1 MSIIYPCVKNVF
13 ALLLFMVISGHAMT
27 QDLLGLTTSNYS
39 GLSAIDLNPGN
50 IADNRL
56 KLEIQLTGLG
66 FGVANNFIGFNP
78 KYLVRDGGITS
89 SSYPLLT
96 PTPPT
101 DQFTN
106 AYFQDNR
113 QTAVYANAYLPGLL
127 MAIDKKSAFTLSG
140 RIRSYVNV
148 DGVDGELFKLSY
160 NSLKTPELWNITNT
174 NANLSIQT
182 MSWLEIAAGYG
193 RVVLNDKEHFIKIGA
208 RLKGLK
214 GLQSAYL
221 YSDELKYQVTSDSTI
236 SIIDSK
242 FNYGHS
248 SNFEATD
255 GNVSFRGISKFG
267 LGLDLGVVYEW
278 RPDYADYIYEMD
290 GRSNLSR
297 NDQNKYRLKVA
308 ASLTDVGGIRFIK
321 GGSSSDFNAN
331 VTNWDI
337 SKLDFGTNPIAAL
350 DDTLR
355 NRFKSTNAGESYK
368 MNLPTAFSTQIDYHV
383 WKGFYVNQT
392 NYLAFGFKSNPN
404 KVHDFTTVS
413 ITPRWENKIVGVFI
427 PITYNSL
434 IGMRTGMGLR
444 LGPISIGTSSVYPYS
459 AFLKADGSG
468 TKEIRGIDGYVM
480 LKIPIAFKKTKD
492 RDDDKVSD
500 KLDQCE
506 KVPGVWALRGC
517 PDRDGDGLGD
527 GEDQCPDV
535 AGTKELHGCP
545 DRDLD
550 GITDLKDDCPDDK
563 GLAAFNGCP
572 DRDGDGVMD
581 RTDDC
586 PDDKGLVAFNGCPD
600 RDADGIMDRVDDCP
614 DEKGLA
620 AFNGC
625 PDKDGDAIADKFDAC
640 PDVFG
645 VAELKGCPQPVLAH
659 YAENTVVESV
669 SRAADMFSYSQN
681 IDKNTSK
688 FKLSGYGIDTVKTVL
703 VSSPSMRAKNAYL
716 EADGFFRFA
725 KEAEA
730 VVLKAEEKEV
740 IKSAFDNLEYETN
753 KAIIVETSFAS
764 LNELADLMVKYPS
777 WKLRIS
783 GHTDNVGKRAA
794 NLDLSKRRSESV
806 KKFLMQRGLSED
818 RFEIFY
824 FGPDKPIATNDTN
837 EGRAR
842 NRRVEMLIIE

>member
-1 MSIIYPCVKNVF
+1 MSIIYPCVKHVF
-13 ALLLFMVISGHAMT
+13 ALLLFMVISGRAIT

-39 GLSAIDLNPGN
+39 GLSAVDLNPGN

-56 KLEIQLTGLG
+56 KLEIQLTGVG

-78 KYLVRDGGITS
+78 KFLVRDGGITS
-89 SSYPLLT
+89 SSYPLLS
-96 PTPPT
+96 PAPAT
-101 DQFTN
+101 DQYTN
-106 AYFQDNR
+106 AYFEDNR
-113 QTAVYANAYLPGLL
+113 QAMVYANAYLPGLL

-140 RIRSYVNV
+140 RLRSYVNV
-148 DGVDGELFKLSY
+148 DGVSKELYQFIY
-160 NSLKTPELWNITNT
+160 NSLNLPEEWNNSLTNGQ
-174 NANLSIQT
+174 LSIQT
-182 MSWLEIAAGYG
+182 MSWMEYAAGYG
-193 RVVLNDKEHFIKIGA
+193 RVVMDEGQHFLKVGGRI
-208 RLKGLK
+208 KGLQ

-221 YSDELKYQVTSDSTI
+221 YGDNLNYSITSDSTI
-236 SIIDSK
+236 TISNSQI
-242 FNYGHS
+242 NYGHS
-248 SNFEATD
+248 SNFEVPNENT
-255 GNVSFRGISKFG
+255 SFRGVSKFG

-278 RPDYADYIYEMD
+278 RPDYAEYVYEMD
-290 GRSNLSR
+290 GESSLSR
-297 NDQNKYRLKVA
+297 RDQNKYRLKVA
-308 ASLTDVGGIRFIK
+308 ASLTDLGGIRFVK

-331 VTNWDI
+331 VVNWDI
-337 SKLDFGTNPIAAL
+337 TKLDFGINPVAAL

-355 NRFKSTNAGESYK
+355 SRFGKNTTGETYK
-368 MNLPTAFSTQIDYHV
+368 MNLPTAFSTQVDYHV

-392 NYLAFGFKSNPN
+392 NYFAFGFKSNPN

-434 IGMRTGMGLR
+434 MGMRTGMGLR

-468 TKEIRGIDGYVM
+468 TKEIRGMDGYVM

-492 RDDDKVSD
+492 RDGDKVSD
-500 KLDQCE
+500 KMDECE

-517 PDRDGDGLGD
+517 PDRDGDGIGD
-527 GEDQCPDV
+527 NEDQCPDV
-535 AGTKELHGCP
+535 VGTKELLGCP

-625 PDKDGDAIADKFDAC
+625 PDKDGDTIADKFDAC
-640 PDVFG
+640 PEVFG
-645 VAELKGCPQPVLAH
+645 VAELRGCPQPVLAH

-669 SRAADMFSYSQN
+669 SRAADMYSYAQN
-681 IDKNTSK
+681 VDKNTSK
-688 FKLSGYGIDTVKTVL
+688 FKLTGYGIDTVKTVL
-703 VSSPSMRAKNAYL
+703 VSSPTIRAKNAYL
-716 EADGFFRFA
+716 EADGYFRFA

-730 VVLKAEEKEV
+730 VVLKEEEKEV
-740 IKSAFDNLEYETN
+740 IKRAFENLEYETN

-764 LNELADLMVKYPS
+764 LNELANLMVKYPS

-824 FGPDKPIATNDTN
+824 FGPDKPIAANDTK